1 MSTWSDKNLLFL
13 SLSVDRLLA
22 ITAYGEAASEGGE
35 GMAAVLNVIRNRAA
49 GVSQFG
55 DAEIY
60 SLTGSPYHAVI
71 LKKAQ
76 FSMYNIGNAVRPT
89 AERMANNFDS
99 EVQSNS
105 KLNQAYGIVTMLING
120 QLADNTGGATYY
132 HTTYVNPSW
141 ASAMALLGQIGNHLF
156 YSPPGVALASALPPS
171 SLISSSLEEETTPA
185 AWVTEWVATEYQPQ
199 FLLAGFST
207 NSIIWFL
214 ILGAGVGILIELI
227 RRR

>member
-1 MSTWSDKNLLFL
+1 MSSWSDQNSLFL
-13 SLSVDRLLA
+13 STPVDRLLA
-22 ITAYGEAASEGGE
+22 ITAYGEAASDGAE
-35 GMAAVLNVIRNRAA
+35 GMMAVLNVIRNRALS
-49 GVSQFG
+49 VSQFG

-99 EVQSNS
+99 EVQSNAT
-105 KLNQAYGIVTMLING
+105 LNQAYGLVTMLING

-132 HTTYVNPSW
+132 HATYVSPSW
-141 ASAMALLGQIGNHLF
+141 ASAMTLLGQVGSQLF
-156 YSPPGVALASALPPS
+156 YSPTGVTLASALPPS
-171 SLISSSLEEETTPA
+171 SLISPSPEEA
-185 AWVTEWVATEYQPQ
+185 AQPE
-199 FLLAGFST
+199 FLQAGLDT

-214 ILGAGVGILIELI
+214 VIGAGVGILIELI